1 MAQKKST
8 ALTLLYGEDYE
19 EKLGNIDTGYIGYE
33 EETGANNTIRTAFRV
48 QMLFGLQLN
57 LLMALILSPAF
68 ELLVYLTNWALIL
81 SILLT
86 LLVIKGSLD
95 PDIKAKKGQLAATH
109 IIF

>member
-19 EKLGNIDTGYIGYE
+19 EKLGNIQTGCIGYE

-57 LLMALILSPAF
+57 LLMHLIQYPAS

-81 SILLT
+81 STLLT
-86 LLVIKGSLD
+86 LFVIKGSLD